1 MGYLHVFWIGRKAR
15 FSQHS
20 FPWRTG
26 LTRRSRRRIIAI
38 PTWRPRR
45 GIAVTRM
52 RSPVPSDG
60 LEPIEPDRVVGLVP
74 LQDGPD
80 PRLLVT
86 RHDHFVDPLEADPD
100 PLAVVLERLW
110 DHCLQLV
117 ADATGVGDLH
127 RPGGVIDARKE
138 AHEQRAE
145 DLARRLQRLHESQ
158 REGDEA

>member
-1 MGYLHVFWIGRKAR
+1 MPTSHCLFTALDLMAAGRRAPKERPKLGSHLSQILVGEKRFERPAILSPQLFLNLIARGY
-15 FSQHS
+15 Q
-20 FPWRTG
+20 
-26 LTRRSRRRIIAI
+26 
-38 PTWRPRR
+38 PRR

-100 PLAVVLERLW
+100 PLAVVLERLR
-110 DHCLQLV
+110 DH
-117 ADATGVGDLH
+117 
-127 RPGGVIDARKE
+127 
-138 AHEQRAE
+138 
-145 DLARRLQRLHESQ
+145 RL
-158 REGDEA
+158 

>member
-80 PRLLVT
+80 LRLLVT
-86 RHDHFVDPLEADPD
+86 RHDHFVDPLERTRIRSPSCSSARGIIVCSSLRMRPESEIFTGR
-100 PLAVVLERLW
+100 VV
-110 DHCLQLV
+110 
-117 ADATGVGDLH
+117 
-127 RPGGVIDARKE
+127 
-138 AHEQRAE
+138 
-145 DLARRLQRLHESQ
+145 
-158 REGDEA
+158 